1 MSSGVSLISWGE
13 GTSLALVPHPS
24 RDGVTIKIL
33 YGVDVLLHLFLH
45 LAPIFFYWL
54 VKTECDFIVRLFG
67 TGLARLTSVVAVISV
82 DAYHFFAFLRH
93 DHSP

>member
-24 RDGVTIKIL
+24 SDGVTIKML
-33 YGVDVLLHLFLH
+33 YGVDVFLHLFLRF
-45 LAPIFFYWL
+45 APIFFYWL
-54 VKTECDFIVRLFG
+54 VKTVCGFFVRLFG
-67 TGLARLTSVVAVISV
+67 TGLARLTLVVAVISV
-82 DAYHFFAFLRH
+82 DAYHFFAFRRH